1 MRSPRPSG
9 RSIGILALLHLATG
23 LITPYVLLG
32 PLPGAVRDALGT
44 VAGMEPT
51 VRLAVV
57 MLIVGGVIPVAI
69 AVATWPALRE
79 RSPSSGLWLVALA
92 GVSLALQVVEIQHYL
107 NLLSLGI
114 EHARG
119 AAEATA
125 ATALAPMVRA
135 AWRWAHYTHLLS
147 IVGWLLFFFVVAY
160 RQELVPRVIAAF
172 GILTT
177 LMQLGGI
184 TLPVLVGYRVPFP
197 MEVWGMPL
205 AGAYIA
211 LALWTIMRGLPA
223 PTGANAVAD
232 R

>member
-1 MRSPRPSG
+1 MQSPRPSG
-9 RSIGILALLHLATG
+9 RLIGILALLHLATG

-44 VAGMEPT
+44 VAAMEPT
-51 VRLAVV
+51 VRVAVV
-57 MLIVGGVIPVAI
+57 MLVVGGVIPVAI
-69 AVATWPALRE
+69 AIATWPALRE
-79 RSPSSGLWLVALA
+79 RSPSSGQWLVALA

-119 AAEATA
+119 GAEATA
-125 ATALAPMVRA
+125 AATFAPMVRA

-147 IVGWLLFFFVVAY
+147 IVGWLLLFFVVLL
-160 RQELVPRVIAAF
+160 RQSLVPRAVAGF

-177 LMQLGGI
+177 LLQLGGI
-184 TLPVLVGYRVPFP
+184 TLPVIVGYSVPFP

-205 AGAYIA
+205 AAAYIGA
-211 LALWTIMRGLPA
+211 SAWMIAKGLALQPPA
-223 PTGANAVAD
+223 
-232 R
+232 RI

>member
-9 RSIGILALLHLATG
+9 RLIGILALLHLATG

-32 PLPGAVRDALGT
+32 PLPSAVRDAIGT
-44 VAGMEPT
+44 VAAMEPT

-57 MLIVGGVIPVAI
+57 MLAVGGIIPVAI
-69 AVATWPALRE
+69 AIASWPALRK

-92 GVSLALQVVEIQHYL
+92 SVSLALQVVEIQHYL

-119 AAEATA
+119 GADAAAA
-125 ATALAPMVRA
+125 ATLAPMVRA

-147 IVGWLLFFFVVAY
+147 IVGWMFLFFAVLY
-160 RQELVPRVIAAF
+160 RQVLVPRIIAGF

-184 TLPVLVGYRVPFP
+184 TLPVLVGYTVPLP
-197 MEVWGMPL
+197 TEVWGMPL

-211 LALWTIMRGLPA
+211 LAVWTITRGMPA
-223 PTGANAVAD
+223 SNGAPATAG